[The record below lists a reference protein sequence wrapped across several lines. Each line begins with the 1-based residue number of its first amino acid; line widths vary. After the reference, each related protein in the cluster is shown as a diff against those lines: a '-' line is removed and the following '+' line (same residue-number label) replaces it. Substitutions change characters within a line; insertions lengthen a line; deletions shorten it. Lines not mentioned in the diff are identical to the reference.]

1 MARHLSAIWG
11 ILCNKFLTFFHSAV
25 VEEIVIYD
33 DITPY
38 PKLNIFKRHRLRKTS
53 FRRRRR

>member
-1 MARHLSAIWG
+1 ML
-11 ILCNKFLTFFHSAV
+11 FLTGFLHVIFNKIFGWIFASTTY
-25 VEEIVIYD
+25 IVIYD

-38 PKLNIFKRHRLRKTS
+38 PKLNIFKRRRLRKTS